1 MRAYSVQVWR
11 VTAYLEPLCARMVP
25 MVDMATG
32 TLASLADPRE
42 NTRGLAPAGGTVE
55 QAKGSTPS
63 MAGRKLCRPNVLV
76 GRGED
81 GQDETWALTPAR
93 WPLPR
98 HCSARIFFIARAFS
112 HVGPLL

>member
-1 MRAYSVQVWR
+1 MGTCPGRGA
-11 VTAYLEPLCARMVP
+11 
-25 MVDMATG
+25 G
-32 TLASLADPRE
+32 TLASPADPRE

-63 MAGRKLCRPNVLV
+63 MAGQKLCRPNVLV

-98 HCSARIFFIARAFS
+98 HYFARIVFIARAFS
-112 HVGPLL
+112 HVGPLLKR

>member
-1 MRAYSVQVWR
+1 MDIE
-11 VTAYLEPLCARMVP
+11 L
-25 MVDMATG
+25 G
-32 TLASLADPRE
+32 TLASPADPRE

-98 HCSARIFFIARAFS
+98 HYFARLVFIACAFS
-112 HVGPLL
+112 YVGSLLERQGQGNPLRLWGQH